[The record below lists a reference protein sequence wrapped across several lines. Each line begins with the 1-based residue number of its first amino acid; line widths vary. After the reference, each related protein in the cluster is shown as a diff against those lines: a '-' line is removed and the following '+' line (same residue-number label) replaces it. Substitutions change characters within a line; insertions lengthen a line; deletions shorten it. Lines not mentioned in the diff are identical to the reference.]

1 MSKYFNVIVKP
12 SISVAALNAGNI
24 TNNEVLFDWH
34 GFDIPKGAARLAG
47 CTILYNGKNG
57 VKYTATDF
65 EVYWA
70 KGDADGTGPA
80 SLGDDGAAVDTF
92 GWWNNIQGKMTV
104 DASDGNSAG
113 DLIVGE
119 VLSPQNVSMESV
131 AANAGWVGELVLQ
144 GEPNSGTNVGFDK
157 LYIGAIAL
165 ATHNWGPSTLTV
177 NGTMVTTSPT
187 LTVAD
192 VDALKAVGPGDILK
206 DEDDNLLGTV
216 KTVDSA
222 TQITMESNLANA
234 SANDKLVFNTTPITF
249 ILSFEQ

>member
-12 SISVAALNAGNI
+12 TISVAALNAGNI
-24 TNNEVLFDWH
+24 TANEVLFDWH

-57 VKYTATDF
+57 AKYTATDF

-70 KGDADGTGPA
+70 KGDPDGTGPA

-104 DASDGNSAG
+104 DASDGASAG
-113 DLIVGE
+113 NIIVGE
-119 VLSPQNVSMESV
+119 VLSTQNPTAESV
-131 AANAGWVGELVLQ
+131 SLNNGFNSDLVLQ

-157 LYIGAIAL
+157 LFIGAIAL

-177 NGTMVTTSPT
+177 DGTMVTTSPT

-222 TQITMESNLANA
+222 TQITMKSNLASA